1 MERSDKCLRW
11 VGVENRN
18 SIKTLP
24 TVLFFKSL
32 VDGLENQNI
41 KCSLLLL

>member
-32 VDGLENQNI
+32 VDGLASSSYI
-41 KCSLLLL
+41 SLDFI

>member
-18 SIKTLP
+18 SIITLP
-24 TVLFFKSL
+24 TILFLKSL
-32 VDGLENQNI
+32 VDGLASSSFL
-41 KCSLLLL
+41 SLFFI